1 MILIDLNQ
9 VMISNL
15 MMQINSN
22 ALNAIDENMVRHMVL
37 NSIRMYNMKF
47 KDSYGDIVICCD
59 DKKYWRRDYFPYYK
73 AGRKKDREASPL
85 DWNLIFE
92 TLNKV
97 RDEIK
102 EYFPYKVIQVDKT
115 EADDV
120 IATLTHKFGVPLK
133 NSSTEK
139 ILILSSDKDFMQL
152 QKFANVDQYSPMAK
166 KFLKTSEPVKFLKEH
181 IIKGDRGDGIPNILS
196 SDDTFITEARQKPV
210 TEKKLNTW
218 VAQKPEDF
226 CDASMLRN
234 YQRNESLIDLSK
246 VPSEYADKILT
257 AYRTPK
263 EVKGKDKVLNYFIK
277 NRMKQ
282 LMEHIQEF

>member
-1 MILIDLNQ
+1 MILLDLNQ

-15 MMQINSN
+15 MMQPGIASGG
-22 ALNAIDENMVRHMVL
+22 IDENLIRHMVL
-37 NSIRMYNMKF
+37 NSIRMYNVKF
-47 KDSYGDIVICCD
+47 KDEYGDLVICAD
-59 DKKYWRRDYFPYYK
+59 DKKYWRKDLFPYYK
-73 AGRKKDREASPL
+73 AARKKSREDSPY

-92 TLNKV
+92 TLNRV
-97 RDEIK
+97 RDEIR
-102 EYFPYKVIQVDKT
+102 ENFPYKVIQIDKT

-120 IATLTHKFGVPLK
+120 IGTICINYGVELK
-133 NSSTEK
+133 NSQSEK

-166 KFLKTSEPVKFLKEH
+166 KFLKTSEPIKFLKEH
-181 IIKGDRGDGIPNILS
+181 ILKGDRGDGIPNILS

-218 VAQKPEDF
+218 VSQKPEDF

-246 VPSEYADKILT
+246 VPSEYTDRILT
-257 AYRTPK
+257 AYRSPK

>member
-1 MILIDLNQ
+1 MILLDLNQ

-15 MMQINSN
+15 MMQPGIANGG
-22 ALNAIDENMVRHMVL
+22 IDENLIRHMVL
-37 NSIRMYNMKF
+37 NSIRMYNVKF
-47 KDSYGDIVICCD
+47 KEEYGDLVICAD
-59 DKKYWRRDYFPYYK
+59 DKKYWRKDLFPYYK
-73 AGRKKDREASPL
+73 AARKKSREESPY

-92 TLNKV
+92 TLNRV
-97 RDEIK
+97 RDEIR
-102 EYFPYKVIQVDKT
+102 ENFPYKVIQIDKT

-120 IATLTHKFGVPLK
+120 IGTICINYGVELR
-133 NSSTEK
+133 NSQSEK

-166 KFLKTSEPVKFLKEH
+166 KFLKTSEPIKFLKEH
-181 IIKGDRGDGIPNILS
+181 ILKGDRGDGIPNILS

-218 VAQKPEDF
+218 VSQKPEDF

-246 VPSEYADKILT
+246 VPSEYTDRILT
-257 AYRTPK
+257 AYRSPK

>member
-1 MILIDLNQ
+1 MILLDLNQ

-15 MMQINSN
+15 MMQPGIASGG
-22 ALNAIDENMVRHMVL
+22 IDENLIRHMVL
-37 NSIRMYNMKF
+37 NSIRMYNVKF
-47 KDSYGDIVICCD
+47 KAEYGDLVICAD
-59 DKKYWRRDYFPYYK
+59 DKKYWRKDLFPYYK
-73 AGRKKDREASPL
+73 AARKKSREDSPY

-92 TLNKV
+92 TLNRV
-97 RDEIK
+97 RDEIR
-102 EYFPYKVIQVDKT
+102 ENFPYKVIQIDKT

-120 IATLTHKFGVPLK
+120 IGTICINYGVELR
-133 NSSTEK
+133 NSQSEK

-166 KFLKTSEPVKFLKEH
+166 KFLKTSEPIKFLKEH
-181 IIKGDRGDGIPNILS
+181 ILKGDRGDGIPNILS

-218 VAQKPEDF
+218 VSQKPEDF
-226 CDASMLRN
+226 CDASMLRK

-246 VPSEYADKILT
+246 VPSEYTDRILT
-257 AYRTPK
+257 AYRSPK

>member
-1 MILIDLNQ
+1 
-9 VMISNL
+9 
-15 MMQINSN
+15 MMQPGIANGG
-22 ALNAIDENMVRHMVL
+22 IDENLIRHMVL
-37 NSIRMYNMKF
+37 NSIRMYNVKF
-47 KDSYGDIVICCD
+47 KDEYGDLVICAD
-59 DKKYWRRDYFPYYK
+59 DKKYWRKDLFPYYK
-73 AGRKKDREASPL
+73 AARKKSREESPY

-92 TLNKV
+92 TLNRV
-97 RDEIK
+97 RDEIR
-102 EYFPYKVIQVDKT
+102 ENFPYKVIQIDKT

-120 IATLTHKFGVPLK
+120 IGTICTNYGVELK
-133 NSSTEK
+133 NSQSEK

>member
-22 ALNAIDENMVRHMVL
+22 ALNVIDENMVRHMVL
-37 NSIRMYNMKF
+37 NSIRMYNVKF
-47 KDSYGDIVICCD
+47 KAEYGEIVICCD
-59 DKKYWRRDYFPYYK
+59 DRKYWRRDFFPYYK
-73 AGRKKDREASPL
+73 ASRKKDRAASPY

-102 EYFPYKVIQVDKT
+102 EFFPYKVIQVEKT

-120 IATLTHKFGVPLK
+120 IATLVHKFGVVL
-133 NSSTEK
+133 NNTTTEK

-152 QKFANVDQYSPMAK
+152 QKFANVEQFSPMSKA
-166 KFLKTSEPVKFLKEH
+166 FLRTNTPEAFLKEH
-181 IIKGDRGDGIPNILS
+181 IIKGDRSDGIPNFLS
-196 SDDTFITEARQKPV
+196 SDDTFVVEARQKPV
-210 TEKKLNTW
+210 TEKKLNKW
-218 VAQKPEDF
+218 LGEEPESF
-226 CDASMLRN
+226 CDEVMLRN
-234 YQRNESLIDLSK
+234 YKRNELLIDLSK
-246 VPSEYADKILT
+246 IPTEYQDKILD
-257 AYRTPK
+257 AYENAPK
-263 EVKGKDKVLNYFIK
+263 RGREKILNYFIK

-282 LMEHIQEF
+282 LTLSITEF

>member
-1 MILIDLNQ
+1 MILLDLNQ

-15 MMQINSN
+15 MMQPGIANGG
-22 ALNAIDENMVRHMVL
+22 IDENLIRHMVL
-37 NSIRMYNMKF
+37 NSIRMYNVKF
-47 KDSYGDIVICCD
+47 KAEYGDLVICAD
-59 DKKYWRRDYFPYYK
+59 DKKYWRKDLFPYYK
-73 AGRKKDREASPL
+73 AARKKSREESPY

-92 TLNKV
+92 TLNRV
-97 RDEIK
+97 RDEIR
-102 EYFPYKVIQVDKT
+102 ENFPYKVIQIDKT

-120 IATLTHKFGVPLK
+120 IGTICTNYGVELK
-133 NSSTEK
+133 NSQSEK

-152 QKFANVDQYSPMAK
+152 QKFANVDQYSPMGK
-166 KFLKTSEPVKFLKEH
+166 KFLKTSEPIKFLKEH
-181 IIKGDRGDGIPNILS
+181 ILKGDRGDGIPNILS

-246 VPSEYADKILT
+246 VPSEYADRILT
-257 AYRTPK
+257 AYRSPK

>member
-1 MILIDLNQ
+1 MILLDLNQ

-15 MMQINSN
+15 MMQPGIASGG
-22 ALNAIDENMVRHMVL
+22 IDENLIRHMVL
-37 NSIRMYNMKF
+37 NSIRMYNVKF
-47 KDSYGDIVICCD
+47 KEEYGDLVICAD
-59 DKKYWRRDYFPYYK
+59 DKKYWRKDLFPYYK
-73 AGRKKDREASPL
+73 AARKKSREDSPY

-92 TLNKV
+92 TLNRV
-97 RDEIK
+97 RDEIR
-102 EYFPYKVIQVDKT
+102 ENFPYKVIQIDKT

-120 IATLTHKFGVPLK
+120 IGTICINYGVELK
-133 NSSTEK
+133 NSQSEK

-166 KFLKTSEPVKFLKEH
+166 KFLKTSEPIKFLKEH
-181 IIKGDRGDGIPNILS
+181 ILKGDRGDGIPNILS

-218 VAQKPEDF
+218 VSQKPEDF

>member
-15 MMQINSN
+15 MMQLNSN
-22 ALNAIDENMVRHMVL
+22 ASNPIDENLIRHMVL
-37 NSIRMYNMKF
+37 NSIRMYNVKF
-47 KDSYGDIVICCD
+47 KDTYGDIVICCD
-59 DKKYWRRDYFPYYK
+59 DKKYWRRDFFPYYK
-73 AGRKKDREASPL
+73 AGRKKDRDASPF

-102 EYFPYKVIQVDKT
+102 EHFPYKVIQVDKT

-120 IATLTHKFGVPLK
+120 IATLTQKFGVQLK
-133 NSSTEK
+133 NSTTEK

-152 QKFANVDQYSPMAK
+152 QKFANVEQFSPMGK
-166 KFLKTSEPVKFLKEH
+166 KFLKCGDPDKFLKEH
-181 IIKGDRGDGIPNILS
+181 IFKGDRSDGIPNFLS
-196 SDDTFITEARQKPV
+196 CDDTFVVEARQKPV
-210 TEKKLNTW
+210 TEKKLNKW
-218 VAQKPEDF
+218 LEEEPESF
-226 CDASMLRN
+226 CDEVMLRN
-234 YQRNESLIDLSK
+234 YKRNELLIDLSK
-246 VPSEYADKILT
+246 IPTEYQEKILD
-257 AYRTPK
+257 AYDNAPK
-263 EVKGKDKVLNYFIK
+263 RGREKLLNYFIQ

>member
-1 MILIDLNQ
+1 
-9 VMISNL
+9 
-15 MMQINSN
+15 MMQPGIANGG
-22 ALNAIDENMVRHMVL
+22 IDENLIRHMVL
-37 NSIRMYNMKF
+37 NSIRMYNVKF
-47 KDSYGDIVICCD
+47 KDEYGDLVICAD
-59 DKKYWRRDYFPYYK
+59 DKKYWRKDLFPYYK
-73 AGRKKDREASPL
+73 AARKKSREESPY

-92 TLNKV
+92 TLNRV
-97 RDEIK
+97 RDEIR
-102 EYFPYKVIQVDKT
+102 ENFPYKVIQIDKT

-120 IATLTHKFGVPLK
+120 IGTICTNYGVELR
-133 NSSTEK
+133 NSQSEK

-166 KFLKTSEPVKFLKEH
+166 KFLKTSEPIKFLKEH

-246 VPSEYADKILT
+246 VPSEYADRILT
-257 AYRTPK
+257 AYRSPK

>member
-1 MILIDLNQ
+1 MILLDLNQ

-15 MMQINSN
+15 MMQPGIASGG
-22 ALNAIDENMVRHMVL
+22 IDENLIRHMVL
-37 NSIRMYNMKF
+37 NSIRMYNVKF
-47 KDSYGDIVICCD
+47 KDEYGDLVICAD
-59 DKKYWRRDYFPYYK
+59 DKKYWRKDLFPYYK
-73 AGRKKDREASPL
+73 AARKKSREDSPY

-92 TLNKV
+92 TLNRV
-97 RDEIK
+97 RDEIR
-102 EYFPYKVIQVDKT
+102 ENFPYKVIQIDKT

-120 IATLTHKFGVPLK
+120 IGTICINYGVELR
-133 NSSTEK
+133 NSQSEK

-152 QKFANVDQYSPMAK
+152 QTFANVDQYSPMAK
-166 KFLKTSEPVKFLKEH
+166 KFLKTSEPIKFLKEH
-181 IIKGDRGDGIPNILS
+181 ILKGDRGDGIPNILS

-246 VPSEYADKILT
+246 VPSEYADRILT
-257 AYRTPK
+257 AYRSPK